1 MKKGS
6 AGGIAT
12 AIILKRKALERYYSN
27 PNYCLHCN
35 SIIQVKENQRVSEVR
50 VKKFCNKSCSAKYNN
65 KLKGRICR
73 SKEEERESR
82 KRCKCPK
89 CEKPIKCSSKVCIS
103 CVKLEQGKVTKGKFI
118 KRFKSRTNARVSL
131 QGKAK
136 RNYIKN
142 NPNTKCFCGYSKHL
156 QVCHI
161 KSISSFSDDTLISEI
176 NDPSNLIGMCP
187 NHHWE
192 YDNGC
197 LDITLEE
204 VLEIINNTKIKTC

>member
-6 AGGIAT
+6 AGGIAKG
-12 AIILKRKALERYYSN
+12 IISRRKSIESYYNN

-50 VKKFCNKSCSAKYNN
+50 VKKFCNSNCAAKHNN
-65 KLKGRICR
+65 GLRGKLT
-73 SKEEERESR
+73 KEEEKERR
-82 KRCKCPK
+82 KKCKCPK
-89 CEKPIKCSSKVCIS
+89 CSKPIKCSSKRCLS
-103 CVKLEQGKVTKGKFI
+103 CAKLEQNKVTKGKFI

-142 NPNTKCFCGYSKHL
+142 NPNTKCFFGYSKHL

-176 NDPSNLIGMCP
+176 NDPNNLIGMCP

-204 VLEIINNTKIKTC
+204 VLEIINNTKIETC